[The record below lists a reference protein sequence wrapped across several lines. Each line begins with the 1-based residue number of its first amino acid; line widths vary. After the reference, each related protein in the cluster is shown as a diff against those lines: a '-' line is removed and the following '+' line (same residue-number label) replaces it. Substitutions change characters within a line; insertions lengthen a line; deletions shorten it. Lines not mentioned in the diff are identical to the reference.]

1 MHSAG
6 QAAQPVPAEATYTLT
21 IGDARLSTRTDC
33 NVCNGTLSLTGQT
46 VTAGPL
52 FACTRA
58 ACRTGDFE
66 HAYTHVLGGEA
77 TAIVSGSMLR
87 LSSERGVLDFA
98 R

>member
-33 NVCNGTLSLTGQT
+33 NVCNGTLSLTGRT

-52 FACTRA
+52 F
-58 ACRTGDFE
+58 
-66 HAYTHVLGGEA
+66 AYTHVLGGEA